1 MSENKPVQL
10 GLCCMNITLKEKKV
24 PVYASRRIIVRIID
38 EKGIEELKRRI
49 LLNLQDLLKM
59 IDWNEE
65 NGIKVFRLSSELFQ
79 HKTNPKVPDY
89 DFDFA
94 VDLLKQIGEKAR
106 MYKIS
111 SPSSKLPFESTK
123 TTLSPSPSI
132 AKP

>member
-1 MSENKPVQL
+1 MSENKPIQL
-10 GLCCMNITLKEKKV
+10 GLCCMNVTLKKEKV

-89 DFDFA
+89 DLDFA
-94 VDLLKQIGEKAR
+94 LDLLKQIGENAR
-106 MYKIS
+106 KYNQR
-111 SPSSKLPFESTK
+111 
-123 TTLSPSPSI
+123 
-132 AKP
+132 

>member
-59 IDWNEE
+59 IDWIEE

-94 VDLLKQIGEKAR
+94 VDLLKQIGAKS
-106 MYKIS
+106 KKLQSTSHLS
-111 SPSSKLPFESTK
+111 SRSV
-123 TTLSPSPSI
+123 
-132 AKP
+132 